1 MTEFFYR
8 PTGAGRYASTEHA
21 VGVWSPSEQHMGAAT
36 GLLLH
41 ELDRIPGGEGKRL
54 ARVSLDII
62 GRIPVGECEIATRVA
77 RPGKRIEL
85 VEAEW
90 RADGRTSL
98 VARGW
103 RAETVDTSAAAGV
116 EDAPMPGPDEA
127 EPSAHME
134 AWQGGFVCGF
144 EFRVL
149 PEMRPGAGRAWVRTG
164 IGLVAPAEDAGGT
177 GSAGNAAAS
186 DGAATGDAAAARAA
200 TRPLA
205 TALAGVDLAKGLAP
219 RFAPDAKAWGHP
231 NLDLQ
236 LHLHRAPV
244 AGWLG
249 LKVRQTFG
257 DDGIGMTSAVLHDTD
272 GPFGR
277 AEMILMVRPID

>member
-8 PTGAGRYASTEHA
+8 PAGAGRYESTEHA

-62 GRIPVGECEIATRVA
+62 GRIPVGECEIVARVA

-103 RAETVDTSAAAGV
+103 RVETVDTSAAAGV

-127 EPSAHME
+127 EPSTHMD
-134 AWQGGFVCGF
+134 AWEGGFVRGF

-149 PEMRPGAGRAWVRTG
+149 PGMRPGAGRAWVRTG
-164 IGLVAPAEDAGGT
+164 IGLVAPTER
-177 GSAGNAAAS
+177 AS
-186 DGAATGDAAAARAA
+186 DAPAGRGT
-200 TRPLA
+200 TSPLA
-205 TALAGVDLAKGLAP
+205 AALAGVDLANGLAP

-236 LHLHRAPV
+236 LHLHRAPA

-249 LKVRQTFG
+249 LEVRQTFG
-257 DDGIGMTSAVLHDTD
+257 DDGIGMTSAVLHDAD

-277 AEMILMVRPID
+277 AEMILMVRPIG